1 MPVRT
6 TNTISL
12 MGDFCMSV
20 LKNRISAVVAG
31 SAVIVALGA
40 TGAVAGNL
48 IGSADI
54 RDGGVHRE
62 DLGSGINARIDNKAT
77 DGQVNGLAGQV
88 SDLQAQLADAESET
102 ESLEE
107 RVSKLEALDAS
118 GVNTNWVANA
128 GAQIIDAN
136 TVKVQNAGTEA
147 GSSVEIVNLDL
158 PVQATKT
165 VEFTYELADGATY
178 GGGSPRVFLEVNG
191 TYLNTFDA
199 NPEDAGTANADGSF
213 TKTWTIP
220 VNGRVGNAGV
230 VQDSGEGSITVRNLV
245 ISGQPISFQ

>member
-20 LKNRISAVVAG
+20 FKNRISAVVAG
-31 SAVIVALGA
+31 SAVLVAVGA

-54 RDGGVHRE
+54 RDGGVHRV
-62 DLGSGINARIDNKAT
+62 DLGDGINARIANKAT
-77 DGQVNGLAGQV
+77 DGQV
-88 SDLQAQLADAESET
+88 SDLEDRIA
-102 ESLEE
+102 
-107 RVSKLEALDAS
+107 KLEAQDAS
-118 GVNTNWVANA
+118 GINTNWVANA
-128 GAQIIDAN
+128 GAHIIDAS
-136 TVKVQNAGTEA
+136 TVTVQNAGTEA
-147 GSSVEIVNLDL
+147 GSSVEIANLDL

-199 NPEDAGTANADGSF
+199 NPEDAGTANDDGSF
-213 TKTWTIP
+213 TKSWTIP

-230 VQDSGEGSITVRNLV
+230 VQDSGVGSITVRNLV